1 MNGSGESF
9 FRDMRPTAGLRASD
23 GVQDLRTPD
32 KIIWGK
38 IAFNQRGM
46 IKRLILSTMVAAG
59 SSSLGIVAQADET
72 QFYLRSQRF
81 GTT

>member
-1 MNGSGESF
+1 
-9 FRDMRPTAGLRASD
+9 
-23 GVQDLRTPD
+23 
-32 KIIWGK
+32 
-38 IAFNQRGM
+38 M